1 MTNFITANKT
11 YVKSTNSIKKI
22 NITYLYTLITF
33 TIYYFIYY
41 LFLKDYSHIIAS
53 SKSLLVLL
61 ITAIIFEYL
70 SRLIDKSSSSS
81 SSLLNTLSISLI
93 IFLLTNHLN
102 ILVSLIS
109 LLISLIIKKTTK
121 NSFLSSTLYGL
132 LFALIYQYATNTPS
146 ILPILI
152 EESSKG
158 FLKFLLMP
166 PISPII
172 SLASLFYLFH
182 KKVLKYPLV
191 FSYFLTYLLVILSY
205 NLLKGTEIFQILNI
219 LISNN
224 ILFLS
229 IYCLADSY
237 KSPTI
242 FEGELIYGIILGLI
256 TSILSLIIPELAA
269 IITIIIGLFI
279 FVKPLDKLSIKL
291 KYQENTFSKT
301 IYVLVFLSLLTITA
315 LYFIF

>member
-11 YVKSTNSIKKI
+11 YVKSTNSIKKT

-33 TIYYFIYY
+33 TIYYLIYY

-81 SSLLNTLSISLI
+81 SLSNTLSISLI

-256 TSILSLIIPELAA
+256 TSILSLIIPELSA
-269 IITIIIGLFI
+269 IITIIIGSFI

>member
-70 SRLIDKSSSSS
+70 SRLIDKSSLS
-81 SSLLNTLSISLI
+81 SSLSNTISISLI

-146 ILPILI
+146 ILPTLI

-158 FLKFLLMP
+158 FLKFLIMP

-172 SLASLFYLFH
+172 SLTSLFYLFH

-256 TSILSLIIPELAA
+256 TSILSLIIPELSA
-269 IITIIIGLFI
+269 IITIIIGSFI

>member
-81 SSLLNTLSISLI
+81 SLLNTISISLI

-256 TSILSLIIPELAA
+256 TSILSLIIPELSA
-269 IITIIIGLFI
+269 IITIIIGSFI

-301 IYVLVFLSLLTITA
+301 IYVLVFSSLLTITA

>member
-81 SSLLNTLSISLI
+81 SLLNTLSISLI

-146 ILPILI
+146 ILPTLI

-158 FLKFLLMP
+158 FLKFLIMP

-172 SLASLFYLFH
+172 SLTSLFYLFH

-256 TSILSLIIPELAA
+256 TSILSLIIPELSA
-269 IITIIIGLFI
+269 IITIIIGSFI

-301 IYVLVFLSLLTITA
+301 IYVLVFSSLLTITA

>member
-81 SSLLNTLSISLI
+81 SLLNTISISLI

-256 TSILSLIIPELAA
+256 TSVLSLIIPELSA
-269 IITIIIGLFI
+269 IITIIIGSFI

>member
-41 LFLKDYSHIIAS
+41 LFLKDYSHITAS

-61 ITAIIFEYL
+61 VTAIIFEYL

-81 SSLLNTLSISLI
+81 SLSNTISISLI

-146 ILPILI
+146 ILPTLI

-158 FLKFLLMP
+158 FLKFLIMP

-172 SLASLFYLFH
+172 SLTSLFYFFH

-205 NLLKGTEIFQILNI
+205 NLLKGTEIFQIINI

-256 TSILSLIIPELAA
+256 TSILSLIIPELSA
-269 IITIIIGLFI
+269 IITIIIGSFI

>member
-81 SSLLNTLSISLI
+81 SLLNTISISLI

-256 TSILSLIIPELAA
+256 TSILSPIIPELSA
-269 IITIIIGLFI
+269 IITIIIGSFI

>member
-1 MTNFITANKT
+1 MTNFITTNKT

-41 LFLKDYSHIIAS
+41 LFLKDYFHIIAS

-61 ITAIIFEYL
+61 VTAIIFEYL

-81 SSLLNTLSISLI
+81 SLSNTISISLI

-256 TSILSLIIPELAA
+256 TSILSLIIPELSA
-269 IITIIIGLFI
+269 IITIIIGSFI

>member
-1 MTNFITANKT
+1 MTNFITTNKT

-70 SRLIDKSSSSS
+70 SRLIDKSSSS

-256 TSILSLIIPELAA
+256 TSILSLIIPELSA
-269 IITIIIGLFI
+269 IITIIIGSFI

>member
-41 LFLKDYSHIIAS
+41 LFLKDYSHITAS

-61 ITAIIFEYL
+61 VTAIIFEYL

-81 SSLLNTLSISLI
+81 SLSNTISISLI

-146 ILPILI
+146 ILPTLI

-158 FLKFLLMP
+158 FLKFLIMP

-172 SLASLFYLFH
+172 SLTSLFYLFH

-205 NLLKGTEIFQILNI
+205 NLLKGTEIFQIINI

-256 TSILSLIIPELAA
+256 TSILSLIIPELSA
-269 IITIIIGLFI
+269 IITIIIGSFI

>member
-41 LFLKDYSHIIAS
+41 LFLKDYSHITAS

-61 ITAIIFEYL
+61 VTAIIFEYL

-81 SSLLNTLSISLI
+81 SLSNTISISLI

-146 ILPILI
+146 ILPTLI

-158 FLKFLLMP
+158 FLKFLIMP

-172 SLASLFYLFH
+172 SLTSLFYLFH

-256 TSILSLIIPELAA
+256 TSILSLIIPELSA
-269 IITIIIGLFI
+269 IITIIIGSFI

-301 IYVLVFLSLLTITA
+301 IYLLVFLSLLTITA

>member
-41 LFLKDYSHIIAS
+41 LFLKDYSHITAS

-81 SSLLNTLSISLI
+81 SLLNTISISLI

-146 ILPILI
+146 ILPTLI

-158 FLKFLLMP
+158 FLKFLIMP

-172 SLASLFYLFH
+172 SLTSLFYLFH

-256 TSILSLIIPELAA
+256 TSILSLIIPELSA
-269 IITIIIGLFI
+269 IITIIIGSFI

-301 IYVLVFLSLLTITA
+301 IYLLVFLSLLTITA

>member
-33 TIYYFIYY
+33 TIYYLIYY

-61 ITAIIFEYL
+61 ITAFIFEYL

-81 SSLLNTLSISLI
+81 SLSNTLSISLI

-256 TSILSLIIPELAA
+256 TSILSLIIPELSA
-269 IITIIIGLFI
+269 IITIIIGSFI

>member
-1 MTNFITANKT
+1 MTNFITTNKT
-11 YVKSTNSIKKI
+11 YIKSTNSIPKI
-22 NITYLYTLITF
+22 NLTYLYTLITF
-33 TIYYFIYY
+33 TIYYFIYH
-41 LFLKDYSHIIAS
+41 LILKDYSSIISS
-53 SKSLLVLL
+53 SKHLLVLL
-61 ITAIIFEYL
+61 ITSIIFEYL
-70 SRLIDKSSSSS
+70 SRLLNKKNQSN
-81 SSLLNTLSISLI
+81 SLSNTISISLI

-109 LLISLIIKKTTK
+109 LLIPLIIKKTTK
-121 NSFLSSTLYGL
+121 NSFLSSSCYGL
-132 LFALIYQYATNTPS
+132 LFALIYQYTTNTPS
-146 ILPILI
+146 ILPTLI
-152 EESSKG
+152 EESSIG
-158 FLKFLLMP
+158 FLKFIITP

-172 SLASLFYLFH
+172 TIISLFYLFH

-191 FSYFLTYLLVILSY
+191 FSYYLTYLLIILSY
-205 NLLKGTEIFQILNI
+205 NLLKGTELFQILNI

-242 FEGELIYGIILGLI
+242 LEGELIYGIILGLI
-256 TSILSLIIPELAA
+256 TSILSLIIPELSS
-269 IITIIIGLFI
+269 IITIIIGSFI

-301 IYVLVFLSLLTITA
+301 IYILVFLSLLTITI

>member
-33 TIYYFIYY
+33 TIYYLIYY

-61 ITAIIFEYL
+61 ITAFIFEYL

-81 SSLLNTLSISLI
+81 SLSNTLSISLI

-146 ILPILI
+146 ILPTLI

-158 FLKFLLMP
+158 FLKFLIMP

-172 SLASLFYLFH
+172 SLTSLFYLFH

-256 TSILSLIIPELAA
+256 TSILSLIIPELSA
-269 IITIIIGLFI
+269 IITIIIGSFI

-301 IYVLVFLSLLTITA
+301 IYVLVFSSLLTITA

>member
-1 MTNFITANKT
+1 MNNFMTTNKT
-11 YVKSTNSIKKI
+11 YVKSTNSIGKI
-22 NITYLYTLITF
+22 NLTYLYTLIAF

-41 LFLKDYSHIIAS
+41 LFLKDYSHIITS
-53 SKSLLVLL
+53 SKSLLILL
-61 ITAIIFEYL
+61 AISIIFEYIYK
-70 SRLIDKSSSSS
+70 LIDKKDYSSSFS
-81 SSLLNTLSISLI
+81 NTISISLI

-102 ILVSLIS
+102 ILVSIIS
-109 LLISLIIKKTTK
+109 LLIPLIIKKTTK
-121 NSFLSSTLYGL
+121 NTFLSSTLYGL
-132 LFALIYQYATNTPS
+132 LFAIIYQLATKTPS
-146 ILPILI
+146 ILPAIV

-158 FLKFLLMP
+158 LLQFIITP

-172 SLASLFYLFH
+172 TVISLFYLFN

-191 FSYFLTYLLVILSY
+191 FSYFLTYFLIILSY
-205 NLLKGTEIFQILNI
+205 NLLKGTEIFEILNI
-219 LISNN
+219 IISNN

-242 FEGELIYGIILGLI
+242 FEGELIYGIILGII
-256 TSILSLIIPELAA
+256 TSILYLIIPELSA
-269 IITIIIGLFI
+269 IITIIIGSFI

-301 IYVLVFLSLLTITA
+301 IYILVFLSLLTITI
-315 LYFIF
+315 LYSIF

>member
-81 SSLLNTLSISLI
+81 SLLNTISISLI

-146 ILPILI
+146 ILPTLI

-158 FLKFLLMP
+158 FLKFLIMP

-172 SLASLFYLFH
+172 SLTSLFYLFH

-256 TSILSLIIPELAA
+256 TSILSLIIPELSA
-269 IITIIIGLFI
+269 IITIIIGSFI